1 MERAHAAKMKPCQCE
16 HKPKKGAKTRG
27 VYRLLCRKSIFLTS
41 NRKCLWADI
50 YNPAASGWEDLQ
62 CYSQKEPDVNLS
74 KYQYV
79 APEEPLRRY
88 LNRD

>member
-1 MERAHAAKMKPCQCE
+1 MEEKYLINLKH
-16 HKPKKGAKTRG
+16 
-27 VYRLLCRKSIFLTS
+27 
-41 NRKCLWADI
+41 LWADI
-50 YNPAASGWEDLQ
+50 SNPGASGGEDLQ
-62 CYSQKEPDVNLS
+62 CQSQKEPDVNLS